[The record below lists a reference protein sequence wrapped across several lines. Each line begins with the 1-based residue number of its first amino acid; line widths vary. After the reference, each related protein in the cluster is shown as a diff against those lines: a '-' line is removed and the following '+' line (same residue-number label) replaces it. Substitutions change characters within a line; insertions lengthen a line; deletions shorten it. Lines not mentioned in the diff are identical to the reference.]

1 MFAHPVKESLLI
13 NVALG
18 VAQSENHRL
27 HFVIRLVKLVS
38 VQVKKGEHGDCRRA
52 LVAINECLAFGDEEA
67 VRGGFYWNGG
77 VEVILSERLAWGKH
91 GRGQAIVRTK
101 AWYSST

>member
-38 VQVKKGEHGDCRRA
+38 VQVKKGEHGDCRRS
-52 LVAINECLAFGDEEA
+52 LVAIHECLAFGDEEA
-67 VRGGFYWNGG
+67 VRGGLYWNGG
-77 VEVILSERLAWGKH
+77 IEVILTERLARGKD
-91 GRGQAIVRTK
+91 GRGRSRVR
-101 AWYSST
+101 